1 MQVVAQGL
9 RSHVL
14 QEGAA
19 LTQVLPDSQLCPSQ
33 KLCSGRRG
41 TIGGQPLGAGDQDC
55 IPTFHKAQPRPPG
68 IALFLTLPGD
78 PPLRPQSPQP
88 QGKWSFLR

>member
-19 LTQVLPDSQLCPSQ
+19 LTHVLLDSQLCPSQ
-33 KLCSGRRG
+33 RLCSGRRG
-41 TIGGQPLGAGDQDC
+41 TIRGQPLGAGDQDC